1 MGKVGEQMINLSTLE
16 RNKPHY
22 KLWQNIIFTV
32 KKLWVWD
39 KPILFYIFG
48 KIPIILLLPLCGIY
62 LPKIIVSEI
71 ENGMGPLHLVG
82 SVGFI
87 AVIMLIL
94 SVLQQFIQAK
104 MELHTTKVSHKME
117 TIVSTKA
124 MDTNYEVID
133 RPSTQVLIKK
143 AYDLASGYTSGGI
156 QEFPVLFATILAN
169 ALGFTVYTGILATLN
184 PLIILLIIASTFISY
199 FVNTAVN
206 GWVFRNRAHWLRLDL
221 KLAYLTYKSG
231 SFDTAKDIRL
241 YNMKNWFCDAF
252 YKFMNKRIKWTIFMQ
267 LFYFIGHVVEAL
279 LILLRDGL
287 AYVYLIYLVFNGSI
301 SVSDF
306 VLYFGVISGFSSW
319 CMEIIKNLAKINEL
333 NFNICDFREYLELPE
348 YIKDESKI
356 KVSDMAGKPCK
367 IELNHVSY
375 RYEGESE
382 DTLKDLNLVIK
393 PGEKIAV
400 VGHNGAG
407 KTTFVKLICGLY
419 KPTSGSIKVNN
430 HAISEYDQ
438 ENYYN
443 LFSPVFQD
451 IRLLPISIE
460 KNITL
465 CESEEIDRPRLMH
478 CLKLS
483 GFDKVIEKLPN
494 GLDTL
499 LIRDMNEQA
508 IQLSGGEEQKLM
520 LTRALYKDA
529 PIMILDE
536 PTAAL
541 DPIAENAMYLKY
553 NELTAYKTSIFISHR
568 LASTRFCDRIILIE
582 HGKIIEVGSHEELLN
597 LGKKYAEMFEI
608 QAQYYK
614 NSEEGGQDDCISF

>member
-1 MGKVGEQMINLSTLE
+1 MLKLCTLE
-16 RNKPHY
+16 KKQSQYN
-22 KLWQNIIFTV
+22 LWQNMRFTL
-32 KKLWVWD
+32 KKLWAWD

-48 KIPIILLLPLCGIY
+48 RIPIMVLLPICGVY

-71 ENGMGPLHLVG
+71 ENNTGPLHMVG
-82 SVGFI
+82 AVGFI
-87 AVIMLIL
+87 AIIMLIL

-117 TIVSTKA
+117 TVISTKA
-124 MDTNYEVID
+124 METDYEVID
-133 RPSTQVLIKK
+133 KPSTQVLIRK
-143 AYDLASGYTSGGI
+143 AYDLGYGYMSGGI
-156 QEFPVLFATILAN
+156 QEFPVLFASLLAN
-169 ALGFTVYTGILATLN
+169 ALGFTVYTGLLAILN
-184 PLIILLIIASTFISY
+184 PFIILLIIASTFISY

-206 GWVFRNRAHWLRLDL
+206 KWVFKNRENWLRLDL

-241 YNMKNWFCDAF
+241 YNMKKWFCDAF
-252 YKFMNKRIKWTIFMQ
+252 AKFMNKRIKWTITMQ
-267 LFYFIGHVVEAL
+267 LYYFIGHAVEAL

-287 AYVYLIYLVFNGSI
+287 AYAYLIYLVFEGNI
-301 SVSDF
+301 SVADF
-306 VLYFGVISGFSSW
+306 VLYFGIISGFSTW
-319 CMEIIKNLAKINEL
+319 CMDIIKNLAKINEI
-333 NFNICDFREYLELPE
+333 NFNICDFRAYLSLPE
-348 YIKDESKI
+348 YIKDDSKI
-356 KVSDMAGKPCK
+356 HVSHGVQSPCQ
-367 IELNHVSY
+367 IELKHVSY
-375 RYEGESE
+375 LYDGEQE
-382 DTLKDLNLVIK
+382 DTLHDLNLVIK

-407 KTTFVKLICGLY
+407 KTTFVKLVCGLY
-419 KPTSGSIKVNN
+419 KPTSGTIKING
-430 HAISEYDQ
+430 HAVSEYDQ
-438 ENYYN
+438 ESYYK
-443 LFSPVFQD
+443 LFAPVFQD

-465 CESEEIDRPRLMH
+465 CEDTQIDKTHLMH

-483 GFDKVIEKLPN
+483 GFDKVVEKFPS
-494 GLDTL
+494 GLNTL

-508 IQLSGGEEQKLM
+508 VQLSGGEQQKLM
-520 LTRALYKDA
+520 LARALYKDA

-553 NELTAYKTSIFISHR
+553 NELTAHKTSIFISHR

-582 HGKIIEVGSHEELLN
+582 KGKIIEMGSHEELLK

-614 NSEEGGQDDCISF
+614 DSEEGGQNDCISF